1 MCSSQRDVDKART
14 ISSTMEPEKVI
25 PVRVAVRCR
34 PLVSKEI
41 IEGCQP
47 CARTCPSNQSIVLG
61 GDKTFSYDYVFG
73 EESSQVQIYDACV
86 SKLLPKVFEGFNVT
100 ILAYGQTGS
109 GKTFTMGT
117 CCSSNCASSEDAGII
132 PRAIQDIFKHIST
145 NTDKIFL
152 VRASFLEIYKEDVFD
167 LFSKNQDRESLHIR
181 EDQTGAIKIFNLTE
195 LNVTTPDE
203 TIRLLE
209 VGSATRST
217 ASTNMNARSSRSH
230 AIFTLI
236 VEQQEKSGGGAITVA
251 KFHLVDLAGSERAGK
266 TKAVGERLK
275 EGININRGLLS
286 LGNVISALCDGNSH
300 VPYRNSKLTRLLQ
313 DSLGGNSH
321 TVMIACVSPADS
333 NLEETLNTL
342 RYADRARKIKNK
354 PVVNVDPVQAEVAQL
369 RQQLHEA
376 MIELMRCRTL
386 QGEGGDQPGGDQSG
400 GDGGE
405 SKNNLA
411 LVLSRNAEL
420 ENENQRLAMELN
432 RTLDQYSDSSERLIM
447 AELEVQKLKELVTQL
462 SEKIDGSQLG
472 DADDHATSLL
482 KDLQNSIMEFSAGE
496 QKRRKLSESLFKV
509 DKSTAADDRELT
521 TIEEEGSDTFLGDS
535 TVKDAAEQTQ
545 KTLLLNQTMRRAALS
560 KELEDLNRVLKAKEE
575 LASKMSMND
584 QHLEVVKLQFE
595 ASKRDLEQEVA
606 ALKKERDELAAS
618 LSSQQNTK
626 SAAGNKVAEQR
637 RKRIQEL
644 EENVNKLHK
653 TVKEQSRLIKLKED
667 AERSAKKLQQEIVNM
682 KQARVQLMKRMK
694 EESERH
700 RRQQTERIREVRA
713 LRIRE
718 QQQSAQMARMERQ
731 NQLRINVLQR
741 RMEEAVAAKNRLEA
755 AQRRRL
761 ENRANGNGFDS
772 MASRIKSW
780 LRSELLVVSESK
792 KLEQHLTSLIEERKA
807 IAIETHAVEKQLKNP
822 DMAED
827 RAECNLRLQ
836 DLKCSL
842 QKHSEKIAEIQQK
855 ILDVEPERHIKNL
868 ASNVTDIIESRV
880 IITSLFE
887 MLVSENMT
895 AYTATTKLSEQEHA
909 LDETRKEIERLEA
922 MLQRAERDFDM
933 RLTDLN
939 KQHQEEKLVLLKH
952 SANTTLQSNPDMDA
966 SLVEKLQSQVQELS
980 RLQYVHDELKK
991 KTEEVEALEMALA
1004 NVKGSRV
1011 EFFEDVTSAKKVN
1024 KRKPLHTKTGNKPRA
1039 LTFEDLE
1046 TSIES
1051 EHYSD
1056 VENDPDWCLSSEL
1069 GQASRKRKSQEE
1081 EKPKTMKRSTSAA
1094 ACKCRGLCRAG
1105 RCGCS
1110 RKQRSCSSLCSCKGE
1125 CPVAQHSESDSA
1137 IPEDTLAES
1146 LPQTQL
1152 SLRSSH

>member
-1 MCSSQRDVDKART
+1 
-14 ISSTMEPEKVI
+14 MESDKVI

-34 PLVSKEI
+34 PLVSKEL
-41 IEGCQP
+41 IEGCQA

-73 EESSQVQIYDACV
+73 VESSQVQIYDACV

-117 CCSSNCASSEDAGII
+117 CCSSNCARSEDAGII
-132 PRAIQDIFKHIST
+132 PRAVQDIFKHISA
-145 NTDKIFL
+145 NTEKIFL

-167 LFSKNQDRESLHIR
+167 LFSKNQDRESLQIR
-181 EDQTGAIKIFNLTE
+181 EDQNGAIKIFNLTE
-195 LNVTTPDE
+195 LNVTTPEE

-209 VGSATRST
+209 VGSASRST

-230 AIFTLI
+230 AIFTLT
-236 VEQQEKSGGGAITVA
+236 VEQQEKSSGGAIMVA

-275 EGININRGLLS
+275 EGITINQGLLS

-354 PVVNVDPVQAEVAQL
+354 PIVNIDPVQAEVAQL
-369 RQQLHEA
+369 RQQLQEA
-376 MIELMRCRTL
+376 RIELMRCRTL
-386 QGEGGDQPGGDQSG
+386 QGDGGDQPRGDEAG

-405 SKNNLA
+405 SKKDLA

-420 ENENQRLAMELN
+420 ENENQRLSGELH
-432 RTLDQYSDSSERLIM
+432 RALDQLGENSERLIIT
-447 AELEVQKLKELVTQL
+447 ELEVQKLKELVTQL
-462 SEKIDGSQLG
+462 SEKIDGSHLG
-472 DADDHATSLL
+472 EADGDHATSLL
-482 KDLQNSIMEFSAGE
+482 RDLQNSIMEFSAGE

-509 DKSTAADDRELT
+509 DKPPAEDDREMT
-521 TIEEEGSDTFLGDS
+521 TIEEESSDTSLGES
-535 TVKDAAEQTQ
+535 TVKGAAEQLQ
-545 KTLLLNQTMRRAALS
+545 KTFLLNQSRLEATMRRAALS
-560 KELEDLNRVLKAKEE
+560 KELDDLNRVLQAKEE

-584 QHLEVVKLQFE
+584 QHLEVVKLQYE
-595 ASKRDLEQEVA
+595 ATKRDLEHEIA
-606 ALKKERDELAAS
+606 ALKKERDDLSAI

-644 EENVNKLHK
+644 EDRVSQLHK
-653 TVKEQSRLIKLKED
+653 KVEEQSRMIRLKED
-667 AERSAKKLQQEIVNM
+667 AERSAKKLQQEITNM

-700 RRQQTERIREVRA
+700 RRQQTERNREVRA
-713 LRIRE
+713 LKVRE
-718 QQQSAQMARMERQ
+718 QQQSVQMARMARQ
-731 NQLRINVLQR
+731 NELRINVLQR
-741 RMEEAVAAKNRLEA
+741 RVEEALAAKNRLEA

-761 ENRANGNGFDS
+761 ENRANGHGFDS
-772 MASRIKSW
+772 MAARVKSW

-807 IAIETHAVEKQLKNP
+807 IAIETHMVEKQLKDP
-822 DMAED
+822 DMAEHE
-827 RAECNLRLQ
+827 AECNARLQ
-836 DLKCSL
+836 ELKRSL
-842 QKHSEKIAEIQQK
+842 QEHNDKIAEIQRK

-868 ASNVTDIIESRV
+868 ASNVTDIVESRV
-880 IITSLFE
+880 IATSLFE

-895 AYTATTKLSEQEHA
+895 AYMVTSKLSEKERA
-909 LDETRKEIERLEA
+909 LDERQKQIERLEA
-922 MLQRAERDFDM
+922 MVQQMERDFDM

-966 SLVEKLQSQVQELS
+966 SLVEKLQSQVLELS
-980 RLQYVHDELKK
+980 RLQYVHDELKR
-991 KTEEVEALEMALA
+991 KTEEVETLERALA

-1011 EFFEDVTSAKKVN
+1011 EFFEDISSAKKIN
-1024 KRKPLHTKTGNKPRA
+1024 KRKPLATKTGIKPQV
-1039 LTFEDLE
+1039 LTFQDLE
-1046 TSIES
+1046 SSIES

-1069 GQASRKRKSQEE
+1069 RQASRKRKSQEE
-1081 EKPKTMKRSTSAA
+1081 EKPKSMKRSTSAA
-1094 ACKCRGLCRAG
+1094 ACKCRGLCRSG

-1125 CPVAQHSESDSA
+1125 CPVAQHPESDLA
-1137 IPEDTLAES
+1137 IPEDTLTES
-1146 LPQTQL
+1146 LPQKQL
-1152 SLRSSH
+1152 SLRSKQ